1 MALTIAEC
9 DEMIAAAERNAVI
22 LQLGFMRRFDPD
34 FQAAKARIEAGE
46 IGQPMLIKSLTHGP
60 DFPPAWAR
68 DLQTSNGML
77 AEVNSHD
84 WTLHGGWRLQPER
97 VVRRSHQ
104 TRLHSGRTN
113 ATAYRSY
120 HAVASS
126 ARWNV
131 R

>member
-60 DFPPAWAR
+60 GLPPAWAR
-68 DLQTSNGML
+68 DLHTLNGML
-77 AEVNSHD
+77 AEVNNHD
-84 WTLHGGWRLQPER
+84 WGAPRGLAGSNPER
-97 VVRRSHQ
+97 GYDNVSNFQGQKHRAD
-104 TRLHSGRTN
+104 TPPFLHTPPL
-113 ATAYRSY
+113 
-120 HAVASS
+120 
-126 ARWNV
+126 
-131 R
+131 